1 MIRVVR
7 IVAVVWCTVACLV
20 AAAALAVASQC
31 DEAQE
36 GLQ

>member
-7 IVAVVWCTVACLV
+7 IVAVVWCVVAFLV
-20 AAAALAVASQC
+20 GFAALVVASQC

-36 GLQ
+36 GLS